1 MQHGFWKGR
10 STVTQLLAV
19 YQDIIEGL
27 AEGKE
32 TDIIYL
38 DFSKAFDKVPHSSLI
53 SKLPLFGII
62 GDLLLW
68 FKSYLSG
75 RYQRVTLQGLYSEC
89 LEVYSGVPQGSIL
102 GPLLFLVYIDD
113 LSGYI
118 RNKSKI
124 ALFADDSKI
133 YQTISNSRTL
143 MLFKKTFPVFLTGV
157 KIGIWT
163 SIHPNVRL

>member
-68 FKSYLSG
+68 FK
-75 RYQRVTLQGLYSEC
+75 VTSQEDTNELPCKDY
-89 LEVYSGVPQGSIL
+89 
-102 GPLLFLVYIDD
+102 
-113 LSGYI
+113 
-118 RNKSKI
+118 
-124 ALFADDSKI
+124 
-133 YQTISNSRTL
+133 T
-143 MLFKKTFPVFLTGV
+143 
-157 KIGIWT
+157 
-163 SIHPNVRL
+163 PNVLKCIPVSHKVLF